1 MSDNNEQGIPA
12 PEGPATPIDTEY
24 EVGQDNISMSVG
36 PFGLDIHNPVFAIS
50 GLTIVAFV
58 FVTLAFQESTGAAF
72 NDLRNWLTG
81 TFDWF
86 FLTAANIFVLLCL
99 FLIVSPYGK
108 VRIGGKDATP
118 DYSYSGWFAML
129 FAAGM
134 GIGLMFYL
142 SLIHI

>member
-1 MSDNNEQGIPA
+1 MSDNSEPGIPA
-12 PEGPATPIDTEY
+12 PEGPANLIDTEY

-36 PFGLDIHNPVFAIS
+36 PFGLDIHNPVFAVS

-58 FVTLAFQESTGAAF
+58 FITLAFQESAGAAF
-72 NDLRNWLTG
+72 GDLRNWLTG

-99 FLIVSPYGK
+99 FLIFSPYGK

-118 DYSYSGWFAML
+118 DYSYSG
-129 FAAGM
+129 
-134 GIGLMFYL
+134 
-142 SLIHI
+142 